1 MSKLITRKYIVV
13 MTAIL
18 LLVAA
23 VVVAAIL
30 DTRAAVVS
38 LKSSAMSQEQ
48 FQNDVKA
55 RAEASTGMQ
64 VTRVGCGSLTATKWE
79 CFVTFV
85 DQKESIV
92 TVMRFQK
99 SIAVNSISRPRPP
112 EGGAR

>member
-1 MSKLITRKYIVV
+1 MSKLITRKYMVA

-38 LKSSAMSQEQ
+38 LKPSGMSQGQ

-55 RAEASTGMQ
+55 RAEASTGMR
-64 VTRVGCGSLTATKWE
+64 VTRVGCGSLSATKWE

-85 DQKESIV
+85 GQRESIV
-92 TVMRFQK
+92 TVTRFQNG
-99 SIAVNSISRPRPP
+99 IAVNSISRPRPS